1 MIQTTKAYKIRLN
14 LGDRLN
20 HKKRA
25 QETLDHV
32 VEKILPHLK
41 RISMVLSNKCKLT
54 LLVQFA
60 ERPGCVVLG
69 NHSAEIPGLIKA
81 LEETAEME
89 RKIAAGE
96 TIQELEEPPTTN

>member
-1 MIQTTKAYKIRLN
+1 
-14 LGDRLN
+14 
-20 HKKRA
+20 
-25 QETLDHV
+25 
-32 VEKILPHLK
+32 
-41 RISMVLSNKCKLT
+41 
-54 LLVQFA
+54 
-60 ERPGCVVLG
+60 VLG